1 MFIGNYAS
9 FIFGFTYFL
18 LHVVYKSL
26 KTSAI
31 YVFYAF
37 GFKGGSR
44 EHYDV
49 SFPSLNPTE
58 KMEVFLEQE

>member
-9 FIFGFTYFL
+9 FIFRFDNFL
-18 LHVVYKSL
+18 LHFVYKSL
-26 KTSAI
+26 ESSAI

-37 GFKGGSR
+37 GSKGGSR

-58 KMEVFLEQE
+58 KKNGTLS